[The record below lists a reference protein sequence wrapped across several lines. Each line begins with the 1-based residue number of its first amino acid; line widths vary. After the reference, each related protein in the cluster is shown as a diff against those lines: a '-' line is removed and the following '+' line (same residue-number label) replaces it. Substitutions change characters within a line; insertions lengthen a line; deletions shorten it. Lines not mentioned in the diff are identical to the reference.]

1 MPFSVL
7 MSLYIKENP
16 DYLRQSLDSVF
27 NQTLPPDEVIL
38 VEDGPL
44 TEDLYSVLDI
54 YEQKYPQFKRV
65 RIPVNGGL
73 GKALNEGLKRCSNEL
88 VARMDTDDVC
98 FHDRFEKQIDYMNS
112 HPEIAASSG
121 WIEEFEN
128 DIDNVRSVKRVPETP
143 DEVKRYGVKRCPLNH
158 PAVILRKSVVE
169 SVGGYIHFPLFEDW
183 YLWARLMSHGYRK
196 CGIHLSKQIPEGTRT
211 ARRVLRIRG
220 REVLR
225 RGRPFRQRQNHFA
238 VYAGRAGQ
246 SHPRR
251 DSRRNRRE
259 IPSGDRPGASPPGG
273 CFRYLSGVQPVP

>member
-54 YEQKYPQFKRV
+54 YEQKYPQCKRV

-183 YLWARLMSHGYRK
+183 YLWARLMSHGYKLGNIQAPVLYFRVSPEMYRRRGGLKYAKDSFRFQRK
-196 CGIHLSKQIPEGTRT
+196 LKELGLISGFQVVKYG
-211 ARRVLRIRG
+211 VIRG
-220 REVLR
+220 LVYMMPNFMRRFVYRNFLR
-225 RGRPFRQRQNHFA
+225 RQH
-238 VYAGRAGQ
+238 
-246 SHPRR
+246 
-251 DSRRNRRE
+251 
-259 IPSGDRPGASPPGG
+259 
-273 CFRYLSGVQPVP
+273 

>member
-1 MPFSVL
+1 MRIMPFSVL
-7 MSLYIKENP
+7 MSLYIKESP

-73 GKALNEGLKRCSNEL
+73 GKALNEGLKHCSNEL

-112 HPEIAASSG
+112 HPEIAALSG

-183 YLWARLMSHGYRK
+183 YLWARLMSHGYKLGNIQAPVLYFRVSPEMYRRRGGLKYAKDSFRFQRK
-196 CGIHLSKQIPEGTRT
+196 LKELGLISGFQVVKYG
-211 ARRVLRIRG
+211 VIRG
-220 REVLR
+220 LVYMMPNFMRRFVYRNFLR
-225 RGRPFRQRQNHFA
+225 RQH
-238 VYAGRAGQ
+238 
-246 SHPRR
+246 
-251 DSRRNRRE
+251 
-259 IPSGDRPGASPPGG
+259 
-273 CFRYLSGVQPVP
+273 